1 MSGEKRGVRESMDR
15 MTGRLVRESQ
25 GKISQE
31 QAQKKARAAARY
43 VVDGVKRKS

>member
-1 MSGEKRGVRESMDR
+1 MDR
-15 MTGRLVRESQ
+15 MTGRIVRESQ